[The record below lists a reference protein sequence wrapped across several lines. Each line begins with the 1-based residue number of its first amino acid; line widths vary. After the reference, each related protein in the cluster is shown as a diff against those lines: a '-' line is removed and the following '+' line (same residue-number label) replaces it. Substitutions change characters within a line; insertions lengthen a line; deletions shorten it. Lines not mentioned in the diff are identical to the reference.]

1 MTWWSDAMQHRLMDL
16 FAVGLGAMAVATI
29 IQVVFIGLANRTE
42 PAEEIAP
49 AAEIPELPSKVVGE
63 IRGPR

>member
-1 MTWWSDAMQHRLMDL
+1 MTWWSEATRHRLMDL
-16 FAVGLGAMAVATI
+16 FAVGLGVMSIATI

-42 PAEEIAP
+42 PSEPAELSDAP
-49 AAEIPELPSKVVGE
+49 PRPAKVVGE